1 MRRRVISL
9 IIVSAVITTAITLK
23 YAISTFHNPVLNI
36 DQNNIN
42 KTKVSPQRLFD
53 NTWQIVKNEYYDPNF
68 NNQYWLRWK
77 RHYSGKIKTPDDAKV
92 AIDTMIASLD
102 DPYSRFLSKED
113 FAEQNSSISS
123 KFSGIGV
130 NIINVSGKIKV
141 LNVLENTPAQFA
153 DIKAGDILISV
164 DDKKVSG
171 MSLAEVSSLVKGPI
185 NTFVNINV
193 LRGDELLKKKIL
205 RKEITIK
212 TVKSSVIDNIGY
224 IQITSFISNSTPNEF
239 LEALENTD
247 ETKGLIIDLRGNTG
261 GLLPNAVFI
270 SNLFLDNGS
279 KIVSIVGRNGY
290 HYDVLAQDN
299 NVDIQKPVVLLIDG
313 SSASA
318 SEILSGALKDY
329 KRAKL
334 VGTKTYGKGMV
345 QKIISLPNET
355 GINLTVAKYLTPS
368 GKDINKQGIE
378 PDIVEN
384 LTIKDITEKNDRQ
397 FEKAKDVL
405 ESLILAGK

>member
-299 NVDIQKPVVLLIDG
+299 NVDIKKPVVLLIDG

>member
-1 MRRRVISL
+1 
-9 IIVSAVITTAITLK
+9 
-23 YAISTFHNPVLNI
+23 
-36 DQNNIN
+36 
-42 KTKVSPQRLFD
+42 
-53 NTWQIVKNEYYDPNF
+53 
-68 NNQYWLRWK
+68 
-77 RHYSGKIKTPDDAKV
+77 
-92 AIDTMIASLD
+92 
-102 DPYSRFLSKED
+102 
-113 FAEQNSSISS
+113 
-123 KFSGIGV
+123 
-130 NIINVSGKIKV
+130 
-141 LNVLENTPAQFA
+141 
-153 DIKAGDILISV
+153 
-164 DDKKVSG
+164 
-171 MSLAEVSSLVKGPI
+171 
-185 NTFVNINV
+185 
-193 LRGDELLKKKIL
+193 
-205 RKEITIK
+205 
-212 TVKSSVIDNIGY
+212 
-224 IQITSFISNSTPNEF
+224 
-239 LEALENTD
+239 
-247 ETKGLIIDLRGNTG
+247 
-261 GLLPNAVFI
+261 
-270 SNLFLDNGS
+270 LDNGS